1 MLGRI
6 FALIIRYKTISF
18 GSFPRL
24 LSIFYWPSV
33 QILFWGFFSN
43 FLIENNSSPYVGV
56 LSIIL
61 SAVVLWDV
69 LFRGQLGLT
78 MSFLEEIWSRNLTNL
93 FITPLREYELVLS
106 LIIISMLRTLIGV
119 TPAIFLAN
127 YFFNF
132 HLFELGF
139 YLVFFFFNL
148 IAIGW
153 SIGFIVSGLVLRYGH
168 SFEELAW
175 AIIFILLPF
184 SCVYY
189 PLESLPLIMQKIAQ
203 IFPPVYVFESM
214 RKILI
219 ENQIEFEHLYRIVL
233 INSAYL
239 IFSALFFLKMI
250 KSSRNKGL
258 LINQG
263 E

>member
-1 MLGRI
+1 MFLRI
-6 FALIIRYKTISF
+6 YALLVRYKNISF

-24 LSIFYWPSV
+24 ISIFYWPSV
-33 QILFWGFFSN
+33 QILFWGFFTN
-43 FLIENNSSPYVGV
+43 FLISNNSFGV
-56 LSIIL
+56 WSALNIIL
-61 SAVVLWDV
+61 SAVVLWDI

-93 FITPLREYELVLS
+93 FISPIKEYEIVIS
-106 LIIISMLRTLIGV
+106 LILISFLRTIIGL
-119 TPAIFLAN
+119 TPAVFLAN
-127 YFFNF
+127 FFFDF

-139 YLVFFFFNL
+139 YLIFFFFNL
-148 IAIGW
+148 IVVGW

-189 PLESLPLIMQKIAQ
+189 PLDSLPVIFQKISLL
-203 IFPPVYVFESM
+203 FPPSYIFESM
-214 RKILI
+214 RKIFIDGLI
-219 ENQIEFEHLYRIVL
+219 DSNAIWKIIL
-233 INSAYL
+233 INFLYMF
-239 IFSALFFLKMI
+239 FSVYFFLKMI
-250 KSSRNKGL
+250 SISREKGL

>member
-1 MLGRI
+1 MFGRI

-43 FLIENNSSPYVGV
+43 FLVQNNSTPFVGV

-61 SAVVLWDV
+61 SAVILWDV

-106 LIIISMLRTLIGV
+106 LIIISMLRTLIGL

-127 YFFNF
+127 HFFNF
-132 HLFELGF
+132 HLFELGL
-139 YLVFFFFNL
+139 YLIFFFFNL
-148 IAIGW
+148 ISIGW

-189 PLESLPLIMQKIAQ
+189 PLDSLPFLMQKIAQ
-203 IFPPVYVFESM
+203 VFPPVHVFESM
-214 RKILI
+214 RAILI
-219 ENQIEFEHLYRIVL
+219 ENKVEHQQLYKIIIL
-233 INSAYL
+233 NLTYL
-239 IFSALFFLKMI
+239 IFSVLFFLQMI
-250 KSSRNKGL
+250 KSSRNKGI

>member
-1 MLGRI
+1 MFGRI
-6 FALIIRYKTISF
+6 LALIIRYKTISF

-33 QILFWGFFSN
+33 QILFWGFFTN
-43 FLIENNSSPYVGV
+43 FLIENNSSNFIGV

-93 FITPLREYELVLS
+93 FITPLKEYELVLS
-106 LIIISMLRTLIGV
+106 LLIISMLRTLIGL

-132 HLFELGF
+132 HLFDLGF
-139 YLVFFFFNL
+139 YLIFFFLNL
-148 IAIGW
+148 ISIGW

-189 PLESLPLIMQKIAQ
+189 PLDSLPFLMQKVAQ
-203 IFPPVYVFESM
+203 IFPPVYVFEAM

-219 ENQIEFEHLYRIVL
+219 ENFIDFQDLNKIIILNL
-233 INSAYL
+233 IYL
-239 IFSALFFLKMI
+239 IGSILFFFENDKFFEKKRYSN
-250 KSSRNKGL
+250 KSG
-258 LINQG
+258 
-263 E
+263 